1 MKNTKSVKNEVKTN
15 ESKVGVIKSLSDK
28 LMGEKSQWGMRLL
41 FFIFSFVILGVVNQ
55 DVMYQIFWRSYF
67 LYDADWACTTIG
79 QSGGL
84 LLYISLFLN
93 TFLHT
98 PLIGGLF
105 FAFFLTLLQYGLS
118 KCFDKENRL
127 YWLTYLPSI
136 LLIVAFLMPRYE
148 VFWKFE
154 RGYYFASVLGLL
166 LSVGLYA
173 LMKQFIKNEIV
184 GFLVGVVLS
193 AVLYPFIGFFSI
205 LPLLYYS
212 LQGELKMKIA
222 GGVAF
227 VALFFILPIPTSI
240 WATEFYLHVLF
251 NPMSDDFF
259 MSHLIVSLIA
269 VLSVVV
275 LAILSGIGA
284 KIESRIMAVATL
296 LSFISLI
303 VLVSTPANKKFRS
316 DLKLIELARNYEWR
330 DILKETRKMRKMDH
344 FENTFRLVALVNT
357 NHLIDKAF
365 DAPMPL
371 QDDAHRL
378 LSVVYRDYLFFYS
391 SLFSTAL
398 QFNMEMW
405 TSYGD
410 DFERLKRF
418 VVLALLNGEDELAK
432 RYIEVMRKT
441 KSMDFVV
448 DQFEKYVGNSKK
460 ILEVPMYK
468 NLVDHTFQEKVALDG
483 CKFFQYCYL
492 QYRDVDAANMERRLL
507 MDLALKSLDVF
518 VRDLSIVPKDFFSP
532 FPVYFQEALALKTII
547 SNDESWIRRYP
558 VERSVALRV
567 EQIYNDVFAHRNED
581 RGELGLKWSKK
592 YQGSYAYYFLFN
604 NDNTDI
610 IMYRNGFKEK
620 NY

>member
-1 MKNTKSVKNEVKTN
+1 MKNKKSSRNVIRTDM
-15 ESKVGVIKSLSDK
+15 SKVGLVKSISDN
-28 LMGEKSQWGMRLL
+28 LVGEKCQWGMRLA
-41 FFIFSFVILGVVNQ
+41 FFLLTFVILGVVNR
-55 DVMYQIFWRSYF
+55 DFMSQIFWRSYF
-67 LYDADWACTTIG
+67 LYDADWAYTKIA

-84 LLYISLFLN
+84 LIYISLFLN
-93 TFLHT
+93 TFLHS
-98 PLIGGLF
+98 PLIGGLI
-105 FAFFLTLLQYGLS
+105 FAFLLTLLQFGLS

-127 YWLTYLPSI
+127 YWLTYLPSA
-136 LLIVAFLMPRYE
+136 LLIVALLIPRYE

-173 LMKQFIKNEIV
+173 LMRHLIRNEMIGV
-184 GFLVGVVLS
+184 AVGVVI
-193 AVLYPFIGFFSI
+193 ATVLYPFFGFFSI

-212 LQGELKMKIA
+212 MQYGMKVKII
-222 GGVAF
+222 GVVAF
-227 VALFFILPIPTSI
+227 FVFFFVLPIPTSI
-240 WATEFYLHVLF
+240 YVTEFYLHVLF

-259 MSHLIVSLIA
+259 MLHLIVSLAA

-275 LAILSGIGA
+275 LAVLSGFPA
-284 KIESRIMAVATL
+284 KIDTRIMLMTSFLTVVA
-296 LSFISLI
+296 LI
-303 VLVSTPANKKFRS
+303 VFVATPANKKFRS
-316 DLKLIELARNYEWR
+316 DLKLIELTRNYEWR
-330 DILKETRKMRKMDH
+330 EILKETRRMKKMDH

-371 QDDAHRL
+371 QADAHHL

-418 VVLALLNGEDELAK
+418 LVLALLNGEDELAK

-441 KSMDFVV
+441 KSMDFVIA
-448 DQFEKYVGNSKK
+448 QFEKYVGNSQKL
-460 ILEVPMYK
+460 LEIPMYK
-468 NLVDHTFQEKVALDG
+468 NLIDHSFQEKIALDG
-483 CKFFQYCYL
+483 CKYFQYCYL
-492 QYRDVDAANMERRLL
+492 QYGDVDAANMERRLL
-507 MDLALKSLDVF
+507 MDLALRNLDVF
-518 VRDLSIVPKDFFSP
+518 VRDLSVLPKNFFSP
-532 FPVYFQEALALKTII
+532 FPVYFQEALALKAIV

-558 VERSVALRV
+558 VEKNVALRV
-567 EQIYNDVFAHRNED
+567 EKIYNDVFKHRNED

-604 NDNTDI
+604 NDNPDI
-610 IMYRNGFKEK
+610 IMYRQKSNKQK
-620 NY
+620 

>member
-1 MKNTKSVKNEVKTN
+1 MKNRKSARNEIKMDA
-15 ESKVGVIKSLSDK
+15 SKVGVLKSLSDS
-28 LMGEKSQWGMRLL
+28 MVGEKCQWGMRFA
-41 FFIFSFVILGVVNQ
+41 FFILSFVILGVVNQ
-55 DVMYQIFWRSYF
+55 DFMSQIFWRSYF
-67 LYDADWACTTIG
+67 LYDADWAYTKMA

-84 LLYISLFLN
+84 LIYISLFLN
-93 TFLHT
+93 TLLHS
-98 PLIGGLF
+98 PLLGGLI
-105 FAFFLTLLQYGLS
+105 FAFLLTLLQFGLS
-118 KCFDKENRL
+118 RCFDKGNRL
-127 YWLTYLPSI
+127 YWLTYLPSV
-136 LLIVAFLMPRYE
+136 LLIVAILIPRYE
-148 VFWKFE
+148 FFWKFE

-173 LMKQFIKNEIV
+173 LMKQIVKNEVI
-184 GFLVGVVLS
+184 GFIIGVVC
-193 AVLYPFIGFFSI
+193 AVVLYPFFGFFSI

-212 LQGELKMKIA
+212 LQYGKKVKII
-222 GGVAF
+222 GVIVF
-227 VALFFILPIPTSI
+227 LALFFILPIPTSI
-240 WATEFYLHVLF
+240 YVTEFYLHVLF

-259 MSHLIVSLIA
+259 MLHLIVSLVA
-269 VLSVVV
+269 VLSV
-275 LAILSGIGA
+275 
-284 KIESRIMAVATL
+284 
-296 LSFISLI
+296 I
-303 VLVSTPANKKFRS
+303 VLVALSAFSVKIDTRIMLMTSILTIVALIAFVSTPDNKKFRS

-330 DILKETRKMRKMDH
+330 DILKETRAMRKMDH

-371 QDDAHRL
+371 QADAHRL
-378 LSVVYRDYLFFYS
+378 MSVVYRDYLYFYS

-418 VVLALLNGEDELAK
+418 LVLALLNGEDELAK

-448 DQFEKYVGNSKK
+448 DKFEKYVGNSQKL
-460 ILEVPMYK
+460 LEVAMYK
-468 NLVDHTFQEKVALDG
+468 NLKNHSFREKISLDG
-483 CKFFQYCYL
+483 CKYFQYCYL
-492 QYRDVDAANMERRLL
+492 QYGDVDAVNMERRLL
-507 MDLALKSLDVF
+507 MDLAMKNLDVF
-518 VRDLSIVPKDFFSP
+518 VRDLSFLPKNFFSP

-558 VERSVALRV
+558 VEKNVALRV
-567 EQIYNDVFAHRNED
+567 EKIYNDVYKHRDED

-604 NDNTDI
+604 NDNPDI
-610 IMYRNGFKEK
+610 IMYRKKTEEK
-620 NY
+620 K